1 MFLISK
7 WEACW
12 QHLRLL
18 SEITM
23 YVVYI
28 SNIRSKIFQ
37 TVFAHCS
44 RQQLLSWFFSAETEW
59 GVLSD
64 AKKLLFVNLLLLSAL
79 RMCVCVC
86 IRVYCARAS
95 IGVGLRGTSSPYT
108 EERDKWQ
115 CSQIL
120 DNASNIFRFLTINLL
135 NKINSLI
142 LLKSNV
148 CHAGNLATE
157 FLSLLCKDF
166 GEKLTNDRGHFS
178 SKEPQTAV
186 NL

>member
-1 MFLISK
+1 
-7 WEACW
+7 
-12 QHLRLL
+12 
-18 SEITM
+18 M

-59 GVLSD
+59 GGVIRC
-64 AKKLLFVNLLLLSAL
+64 KELLFVNLLLLSAYICV
-79 RMCVCVC
+79 CVCVC

-120 DNASNIFRFLTINLL
+120 DNAPNIFRFLTINLL

-142 LLKSNV
+142 VLKSNV

>member
-1 MFLISK
+1 ML
-7 WEACW
+7 
-12 QHLRLL
+12 
-18 SEITM
+18 
-23 YVVYI
+23 Y
-28 SNIRSKIFQ
+28 IFQ
-37 TVFAHCS
+37 ILGVKSFRLCLHIVHASSCS
-44 RQQLLSWFFSAETEW
+44 VGFLAQKLSGGGYQMQRSCC
-59 GVLSD
+59 LSTCCCYQHYI
-64 AKKLLFVNLLLLSAL
+64 
-79 RMCVCVC
+79 CVCVC

-120 DNASNIFRFLTINLL
+120 DNAPNIFRFLTINLL

-142 LLKSNV
+142 VLKSNV

-166 GEKLTNDRGHFS
+166 GEKLTSDRGHFS